1 MAAIMNVSN
10 EDLRPSTMPVRAPA
24 AMATEQDERLVR
36 LLANGTE
43 GQWSSNEDID
53 WDREPLVPGRIS
65 SSLYTEA
72 VSQLYYGEIATVRV
86 CRRLLDELNGPRVR
100 LFLQTQIGDE
110 TRHAGIYGGYLERLG
125 GLAPM
130 DDVLAAA
137 LDRAMAWPG
146 SYHGLIVAF
155 HILLE
160 GEALRLQQDLVKW
173 FPCPLLAQINRKI
186 SRDEARHV
194 AFGKILL
201 QNEITNLD
209 AEERM
214 EIYLQVKEMWSE
226 CSRAAIRRFA
236 KPSAVAK
243 TIAHY
248 RLGRRWARAVRTF
261 EEIGLVTGHASHR
274 AVQR

>member
-1 MAAIMNVSN
+1 MNGSN
-10 EDLRPSTMPVRAPA
+10 ENLRPSTMPVSAPV
-24 AMATEQDERLVR
+24 AMATERDDRLVR
-36 LLANGTE
+36 LLANGNE
-43 GQWSSNEDID
+43 GQWSSNADID
-53 WDREPLVPGRIS
+53 WDRQPIVPGWIS
-65 SSLYTEA
+65 SSLYTAA

-86 CRRLLDELNGPRVR
+86 CRKLLEELNGPRVR
-100 LFLQTQIGDE
+100 LFLQTQIADE
-110 TRHAGIYGGYLERLG
+110 TRHAGIYRAYLERLG
-125 GLAPM
+125 GLSPM

-201 QNEITNLD
+201 QNEIMNLD
-209 AEERM
+209 SEERM
-214 EIYLQVKEMWSE
+214 EIYLQVKAMWGE
-226 CSRAAIRRFA
+226 CSRAAIQRFA
-236 KPSAVAK
+236 KPGAVAK
-243 TIAHY
+243 TIANY
-248 RLGRRWARAVRTF
+248 RLRRRWARAVRTF
-261 EEIGLVTGHASHR
+261 AEIGLVAGHASHA
-274 AVQR
+274 AVRR

>member
-155 HILLE
+155 HNSPRRR
-160 GEALRLQQDLVKW
+160 GVATATGPGQMV
-173 FPCPLLAQINRKI
+173 PLPPPGSDQ
-186 SRDEARHV
+186 SEDFARRG
-194 AFGKILL
+194 ASCRFW
-201 QNEITNLD
+201 QNTS
-209 AEERM
+209 AERNH
-214 EIYLQVKEMWSE
+214 QS
-226 CSRAAIRRFA
+226 
-236 KPSAVAK
+236 
-243 TIAHY
+243 
-248 RLGRRWARAVRTF
+248 GR
-261 EEIGLVTGHASHR
+261 
-274 AVQR
+274 